1 MELADLS
8 LHIEKHYIKRAF
20 GYKYFN
26 YKRGEI
32 WAVKMFE
39 YMGKE
44 IFAKFGLPVPKGRM
58 VSNPDEAAQVARE
71 IGGPVVV
78 KAQVLSGK
86 RGKAGGIKFADN
98 PEDARVAAQELLGMT
113 IQGLRVNILLVE
125 EKLKIDKELY
135 LSITLDGA
143 AKKPVL
149 IASSHGGMD
158 IEEVDEEYI
167 IKKYIDVELGMQGFI
182 ASDVVRRMGIALN
195 SPQGKELVQIIKSL
209 YNVFTEKDAELV
221 EINPLVINGKK
232 AIAADAKVTIDDEAL
247 YRQLDLPRVEELTII
262 EKAAHDLGLSFVEL
276 DGDIGVMANGAGITM
291 GTLDALT
298 YYGGKPANFLD
309 AGGGTGEEGTAKAL
323 ELILSRKP
331 KSIIINIFG
340 GITRC
345 DDVANAFA
353 NVKKKIGIPVPVV
366 IRLVGTNQEAG
377 RAILKGAGIEAYD
390 FMEDAIKQAVELA
403 K

>member
-1 MELADLS
+1 M
-8 LHIEKHYIKRAF
+8 
-20 GYKYFN
+20 
-26 YKRGEI
+26 
-32 WAVKMFE
+32 KMYE

-44 IFAKFGLPVPKGRM
+44 IFAEFGLPVPKGRM

-71 IGGPVVV
+71 IGVPVVI
-78 KAQVLSGK
+78 KSQVLSGK

-98 PEDARVAAQELLGMT
+98 PEGARAAAQELFGMK
-113 IQGLRVNILLVE
+113 IQGLPVNILLVE
-125 EKLKIDKELY
+125 EKLQIDKELY
-135 LSITLDGA
+135 LSITIDSA
-143 AKKPVL
+143 TKKPVL

-158 IEEVDEEYI
+158 IEEVAEGYI
-167 IKKYIDVELGMQGFI
+167 IKRHIDVELGMQGFI

-195 SPQGKELVQIIKSL
+195 SPQAKELVKIINTL
-209 YNVFTEKDAELV
+209 YKVFTQKDAELV
-221 EINPLVINGKK
+221 EINPLVISGEKV
-232 AIAADAKVTIDDEAL
+232 IAADSKVTIDDEAL
-247 YRQLDLPRVEELTII
+247 YRQLDLPRVEERTVI

-291 GTLDALT
+291 GTLDTIT
-298 YYGGKPANFLD
+298 YFGGKPANFLD
-309 AGGGTGEEGTAKAL
+309 AGGGTGEEATAKAL

-345 DDVANAFA
+345 DDVARAFA
-353 NVKKKIGIPVPVV
+353 SVKKNVGIPVPVV

-377 RAILKGAGIEAYD
+377 RSILKEVGIEAYD
-390 FMEDAIKQAVELA
+390 FMQDAIKKAVELA